1 MLRMAREKALGSV
14 INLRVPDR
22 LSDEIKRI
30 AHQHRTTESEAAR
43 RLLVWGVEAHR
54 AMEAAMLS
62 RSYDVD
68 PTDGTGD
75 PVRMRVRV
83 TWETFDP
90 ADGDLEPGL
99 RW

>member
-1 MLRMAREKALGSV
+1 MAREKALGSV
-14 INLRVPDR
+14 INLRVPDQ
-22 LSDEIKRI
+22 LSAEVKRI
-30 AHQHRTTESEAAR
+30 AHQHETTESDAAR

-54 AMEAAMLS
+54 AMEAAILGH
-62 RSYDVD
+62 SYDYD
-68 PTDGTGD
+68 PAGESGD

-90 ADGDLEPGL
+90 ADGDLDPGL